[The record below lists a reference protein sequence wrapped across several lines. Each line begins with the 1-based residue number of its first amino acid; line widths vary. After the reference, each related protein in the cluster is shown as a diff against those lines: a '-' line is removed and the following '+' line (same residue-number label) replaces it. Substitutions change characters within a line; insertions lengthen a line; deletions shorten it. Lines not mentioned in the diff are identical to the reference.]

1 MKKRCKARGKL
12 FDPVRSTQVVCCP
25 ECAFAWSNQ
34 GKGKQAAE
42 KVIRAATRERKAAAK
57 PRSKWLA
64 ECQAIVNR
72 YARLRDAKDGCIS
85 CDRPAS
91 WGGQWHGSHYR
102 SVGAAS
108 AVRLNLWNIH
118 KACSICN
125 HHLSWNIAAY
135 KPRLIEKIGAEKVA
149 WLEAQNQVVR
159 YDIEYLKRY
168 KRVIGKRLAGLE
180 KRNAV
185 QSWVARQAVYQKAMR

>member
-1 MKKRCKARGKL
+1 MRQKRCKACGKR
-12 FDPVRSTQVVCCP
+12 FDPVRPLQAVCCP
-25 ECAFAWSNQ
+25 ECAIAWSNQ

-42 KVIRAATRERKAAAK
+42 KVLRAANRERKEAAK

-64 ECQAIVNR
+64 ECQAIANR

-125 HHLSWNIAAY
+125 HHLSGNIAAY

-168 KRVIGKRLAGLE
+168 KRVMGKRLARLE
-180 KRNAV
+180 GR
-185 QSWVARQAVYQKAMR
+185 R

>member
-1 MKKRCKARGKL
+1 MRQKRCKNPVCGNV
-12 FDPVRSTQVVCCP
+12 FDPVRPLQVVCCP
-25 ECAFAWSNQ
+25 ECAIAWSNQ

-42 KVIRAATRERKAAAK
+42 KVLRAVTRARKEAAK

-64 ECQAIVNR
+64 ECQTIANR
-72 YARLRDAKDGCIS
+72 YARIRDAHDGCIS
-85 CDRPAS
+85 CDRPAT

-125 HHLSWNIAAY
+125 HHLSGNIAEY
-135 KPRLIEKIGAEKVA
+135 KPRLIAKIGAEKVA
-149 WLEAQNQVVR
+149 WLESQNQVVR

-168 KRVIGKRLAGLE
+168 KRVMGKRLARLE
-180 KRNAV
+180 GR
-185 QSWVARQAVYQKAMR
+185 R

>member
-1 MKKRCKARGKL
+1 MRQKRCKNPACGKR
-12 FDPVRSTQVVCCP
+12 FDPIRPLQVVCCP
-25 ECAFAWSNQ
+25 ACAFAWSSQ

-42 KVIRAATRERKAAAK
+42 KVLRAATRERKAAAK

-64 ECQAIVNR
+64 ECQAIANR

-125 HHLSWNIAAY
+125 HHLSGNIAAY
-135 KPRLIEKIGAEKVA
+135 KPRLIAKIGAEKVA

-168 KRVIGKRLAGLE
+168 KRVMGKRLARLE
-180 KRNAV
+180 GR
-185 QSWVARQAVYQKAMR
+185 R